1 MDRIKFQLRKERQ
14 TAMPN
19 PRDTITNRLKRALV
33 EIAES
38 PDATAQERLDAAGL
52 FLKAKE
58 LEKLRNSVTPGK
70 QPKLA
75 IPNTA
80 MFGSK

>member
-1 MDRIKFQLRKERQ
+1 
-14 TAMPN
+14 MPN
-19 PRDTITNRLKRALV
+19 PRDTFTNRLQRALV
-33 EIAES
+33 KITES

-58 LEKLRNSVTPGK
+58 LEKLRNSVTPNK

-75 IPNTA
+75 IPNIA
-80 MFGSK
+80 MLGSK